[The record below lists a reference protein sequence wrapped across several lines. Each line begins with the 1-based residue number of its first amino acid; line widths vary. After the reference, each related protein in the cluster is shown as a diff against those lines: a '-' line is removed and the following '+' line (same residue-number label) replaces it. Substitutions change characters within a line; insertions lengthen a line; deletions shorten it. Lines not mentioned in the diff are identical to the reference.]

1 MHPSAQQLKSSSINR
16 HADMFLALIEEQRQM
31 AVLQAHKE
39 LESCKA
45 TMANFQF
52 NAGQVTNAYKMKVDE
67 AMRDAQKQREEVSAL
82 SRLLDYAHLQ
92 QRQLVDENNA
102 LKAKMGSA
110 TSVVTAYLD
119 EQARLAQSVSTSNS
133 SSPGREAQLV
143 PKSEDGYGV
152 AGGASAA
159 THGID
164 QFAQT
169 EPVPGSSSPLSSNIP
184 FESTPV
190 SSTSRR
196 ASEEEERL
204 RNLCKRLDSENQT
217 TTFGKIMGEVAHKK
231 EVDSLKQSLDDLQ
244 RKYELLSKSTSRES
258 SSGNQSNAIMAIKV
272 EEAATSMQSEKE
284 KCLIGEVERLKAL
297 VSKLEGDKLAANRE
311 METTSNGFKEQI
323 QALKVELEE
332 AKSKSHKSSRSSGS
346 NPSIVLE
353 VPDFDDEITHVATK
367 KRRITIDLT

>member
-1 MHPSAQQLKSSSINR
+1 MRLVNKTLNCRRAKVLAMMTISSSSRNRWLCQEENIVYVCLFPPRRPRASIDLLSVNADDEQTNTFLSFLKTRAMAPPRLIAKGPFYPMTPISANGESTTMHPSAQQLKSSSINR
-16 HADMFLALIEEQRQM
+16 HADMFLTLIEEQRQM

-45 TMANFQF
+45 TLANFQF
-52 NAGQVTNAYKMKVDE
+52 NAGQVTNAYKMKVEE

-92 QRQLVDENNA
+92 ERQLVDENDA

-119 EQARLAQSVSTSNS
+119 EQARLARSVSTSNS
-133 SSPGREAQLV
+133 SSPGREGQLV

-169 EPVPGSSSPLSSNIP
+169 EPVPGSSSP
-184 FESTPV
+184 V
-190 SSTSRR
+190 SSTSGR

-204 RNLCKRLDSENQT
+204 RILCKRLDSENQT

-231 EVDSLKQSLDDLQ
+231 EVDSLKHSLDDLQ

-258 SSGNQSNAIMAIKV
+258 SSGECS
-272 EEAATSMQSEKE
+272 
-284 KCLIGEVERLKAL
+284 L
-297 VSKLEGDKLAANRE
+297 
-311 METTSNGFKEQI
+311 
-323 QALKVELEE
+323 
-332 AKSKSHKSSRSSGS
+332 SS
-346 NPSIVLE
+346 
-353 VPDFDDEITHVATK
+353 FYYY
-367 KRRITIDLT
+367 